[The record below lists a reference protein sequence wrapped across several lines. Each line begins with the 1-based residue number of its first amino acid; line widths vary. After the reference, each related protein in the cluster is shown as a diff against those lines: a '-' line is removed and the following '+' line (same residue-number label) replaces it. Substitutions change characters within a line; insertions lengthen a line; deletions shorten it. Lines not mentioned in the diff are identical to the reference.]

1 MKNPY
6 LEQARK
12 IVAQAHAKANTGRLN
27 LARKRCYQLAMAAC
41 LVAGLGYISFGIQ
54 FLLFGSQ
61 AGALVFSGLTIS
73 AILVAWTAALCMSFN
88 ARPSLEVSR

>member
-12 IVAQAHAKANTGRLN
+12 IVAQAKAEANASRLN

-41 LVAGLGYISFGIQ
+41 LMAGLGYVGFGIQ
-54 FLLFGSQ
+54 LLLDGSQTAAIVFGSIT
-61 AGALVFSGLTIS
+61 AFSI
-73 AILVAWTAALCMSFN
+73 AVAWTAALCMSFS
-88 ARPSLEVSR
+88 ARPSLGLKQ

>member
-1 MKNPY
+1 MKNQY

-12 IVAQAHAKANTGRLN
+12 IVAQAHAKANAARLS

-41 LVAGLGYISFGIQ
+41 LVAGLGYIGFGSQ
-54 FLLFGSQ
+54 FLLIGSQ
-61 AGALVFSGLTIS
+61 VGAVVFSVLTVC

-88 ARPSLEVSR
+88 ASPSLEVSR